1 MKLNNLTSYKIVDKF
16 YEASRAGVPA
26 KLMIRGICCLIPG
39 VKNMSE
45 NIEVIGV
52 VDRFL
57 EHSRLYI
64 FENAG
69 DPSMYISSADMMTRN
84 IENRV
89 EVACPIYAKDLQKQ
103 ILDAFEIGWNDNCK
117 GRRINGKVQNVINT
131 NGQKPL
137 RSQEVLF
144 QYTQTLVN
152 NAIR

>member
-16 YEASRAGVPA
+16 YEASRAGVPV

-52 VDRFL
+52 VDRYL

-103 ILDAFEIGWNDNCK
+103 IFDAFEIGWNDNCK

-137 RSQEVLF
+137 RSQEVLY